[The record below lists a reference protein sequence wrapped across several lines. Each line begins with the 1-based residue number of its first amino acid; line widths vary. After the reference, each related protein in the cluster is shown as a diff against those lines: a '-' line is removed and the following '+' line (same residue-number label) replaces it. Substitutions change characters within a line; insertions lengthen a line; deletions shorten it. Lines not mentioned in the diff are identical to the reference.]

1 MVREHFLNKTGYLR
15 FLHARAA
22 RFTGGNGAQKGAGFK
37 EMKMLKRALTI
48 VKHTALYPGI
58 FFSLSNVAFGRRC
71 PEIYARRVF
80 INRKKTYSAWNPA

>member
-1 MVREHFLNKTGYLR
+1 
-15 FLHARAA
+15 
-22 RFTGGNGAQKGAGFK
+22 
-37 EMKMLKRALTI
+37 MKMLKRALTI